1 MADRDMRAHV
11 AALAGAAV
19 IAALA
24 TAGHAGAAPGSAC
37 AQLGGTVGSD
47 KVCEVRYSTT
57 NYDLTFRFPTDYP
70 DQQSVADYLT
80 QKRKDFVDW
89 VGANSLPSRTHPAEL
104 DVIGRAYQS
113 SETQSLVF
121 DIGEDTGVH
130 PVNTFKAFNYNLATG
145 APITFDT
152 LFMTGTDPLAVLNPI
167 VRQQAAKRDPTATVG
182 DLTAS
187 AYQQFAITDDA
198 IIFFFNQDGL
208 LPHVDGPL
216 EVTVPRSDLAS
227 MLA

>member
-1 MADRDMRAHV
+1 MRAYV

-19 IAALA
+19 IALG
-24 TAGHAGAAPGSAC
+24 TAGHAGGEPGSAC

-47 KVCEVRYSTT
+47 QVCEVSASTT
-57 NYDLTFRFPTDYP
+57 TYELNFRFPTDYP
-70 DQQSVADYLT
+70 DQQSVADYLA

-113 SETQSLVF
+113 SGTQSLVF
-121 DIGEDTGVH
+121 DVGEDTGVN
-130 PVNTFKAFNYNLATG
+130 PVTTFKAFNYNLATG

-152 LFMTGTDPLAVLNPI
+152 LFKPGSDPLAVLNPI
-167 VRQQAAKRDPTATVG
+167 VRQQVAKRDPTVTVG

-187 AYQQFAITDDA
+187 SYQQFAITDDA